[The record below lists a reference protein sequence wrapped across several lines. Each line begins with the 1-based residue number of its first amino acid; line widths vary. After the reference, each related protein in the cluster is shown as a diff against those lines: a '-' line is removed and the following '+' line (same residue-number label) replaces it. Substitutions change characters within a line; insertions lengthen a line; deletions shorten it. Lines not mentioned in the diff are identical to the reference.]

1 MAMNQGVTALEILQ
15 EPWQQQQQSGKTLEN
30 RRESYVSLK
39 LSDEISGKTWEMGN
53 ISGFSWEIIYWKHR
67 LNIITYFWG
76 WGPGGSTYIYLDTWF
91 VCRCHPDGKHG
102 KHCANQKYW
111 LVVSTPLKNISQLGW
126 LFPTEWRKIKMFETT
141 NQIYIYIYMIIYAS
155 PQKKMLT
162 WYLNEVVSAICVCQW
177 ECLGDVQAREISV
190 CLAICERSTRQT
202 CYI

>member
-141 NQIYIYIYMIIYAS
+141 NQIYIYIYIYD
-155 PQKKMLT
+155 
-162 WYLNEVVSAICVCQW
+162 YIC
-177 ECLGDVQAREISV
+177 
-190 CLAICERSTRQT
+190 
-202 CYI
+202 